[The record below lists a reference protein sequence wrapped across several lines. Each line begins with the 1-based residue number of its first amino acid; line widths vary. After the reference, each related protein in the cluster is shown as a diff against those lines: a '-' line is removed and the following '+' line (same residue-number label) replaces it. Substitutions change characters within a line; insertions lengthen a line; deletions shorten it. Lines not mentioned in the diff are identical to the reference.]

1 MNYIRLFQTRA
12 EQEQEQGE
20 LEKLGIYL
28 SYCAQKG
35 LTFFHPYSLKKMGV
49 GDYLLK
55 NGSVVKSLDKVTD
68 MTDVIAVRVIP
79 AYFLPD
85 GKARFAAIRTGNRK
99 TVTDGVVTYPSAAID
114 QGLSWSGSN
123 VFLGTLGQFTSVPCT
138 DTDTVNIDKHKILDN
153 YTAQG
158 WHSSGCVCME
168 ISTKYESLNP
178 YIWQN
183 NKNNNVTDSTSST
196 NTYNVYGTTS
206 YNNLNDWYMYADNLD
221 EYNKAENTHT
231 AGTVAPIPSPYI
243 GTNGVYVFN
252 GAYRSN
258 TDEHG
263 RTGLNMLTDIDGKA
277 NTALLLADITE
288 NNITHNAALFCS
300 EYTVKDSDTDE
311 FKDWYAPGQWYLP
324 AIGELV
330 FILSGWATIQEAIYE
345 YNQKSSLGTTF
356 RTNNLYWSSTQN
368 LNSGACSINTQ
379 YGGVDGR
386 SQTYSSHVRPF
397 LRLD

>member
-20 LEKLGIYL
+20 LEKLGMYL

-55 NGSVVKSLDKVTD
+55 NGSVVKSLDKVTN

-85 GKARFAAIRTGNRK
+85 GKARFAAIRAGNRK

-114 QGLSWSGSN
+114 QGLTWSGIN
-123 VFLGTLGQFTSVPCT
+123 APVGTLGLFASVPCT
-138 DTDTVNIDKHKILDN
+138 DTDTVNIDKHKILNN
-153 YTAQG
+153 YTVQG
-158 WHSSGCVCME
+158 WHNRGCICME

-178 YIWQN
+178 FIWQN
-183 NKNNNVTDSTSST
+183 YKNNNVTDSTSST
-196 NTYNVYGTTS
+196 DTYNVFGTTT
-206 YNNLNDWYMYADNLD
+206 YNNLNDWYMGINNID

-252 GAYRSN
+252 SAYRSN

-263 RTGLNMLTDIDGKA
+263 RTGLNMLTDIDGKS
-277 NTALLLADITE
+277 NTALLLVDITE
-288 NNITHNAALFCS
+288 NNRTHDAALFCS
-300 EYTVKDSDTDE
+300 EYTIKDSDTDE
-311 FKDWYAPGQWYLP
+311 FSDWYAPGQWYLP

-330 FILSGWATIQEAIYE
+330 FILSGWATIQEAIYD
-345 YNQKSSLGTTF
+345 YNQKSGLGTTF
-356 RTNNLYWSSTQN
+356 GTNNLYGSSTQCTA
-368 LNSGACSINTQ
+368 GTCEINTQ
-379 YGGVDGR
+379 WGGVAGR
-386 SQTYSSHVRPF
+386 SLTGRNHVRPF

>member
-1 MNYIRLFQTRA
+1 MNYIRLFQTRT

-99 TVTDGVVTYPSAAID
+99 TVTNDVVTYPSAAID
-114 QGLSWSGSN
+114 KGLSWSGSD
-123 VFLGTLGQFTSVPCT
+123 VLVDTLGQFASVPCA

-158 WHSSGCVCME
+158 WHNGGGCICME
-168 ISTKYESLNP
+168 ISTKYETLNP
-178 YIWQN
+178 WTWQN
-183 NKNNNVTDSTSST
+183 YKDKNVTDSTSST
-196 NTYNVYGTTS
+196 NTYNVFGTTT
-206 YNNLNDWYMYADNLD
+206 YNNLNDWYMGINNID
-221 EYNKAENTHT
+221 EYNKAENTHS
-231 AGTVAPIPSPYI
+231 GTSAPIPSPYI

-252 GAYRSN
+252 SAYRTN
-258 TDEHG
+258 TDVFG
-263 RTGLNMLTDIDGKA
+263 RTGSNMLTDIDGKA

-288 NNITHNAALFCS
+288 NNRTHDAALFCS

-330 FILSGWATIQEAIYE
+330 FILSGWATIQEAIYD
-345 YNQKSSLGTTF
+345 YNQKSGLGTTF
-356 RTNNLYWSSTQN
+356 GTINYYGSSTQF
-368 LNSGACSINTQ
+368 LNGGAFQILTQ
-379 YGGVDGR
+379 YGFVTGR
-386 SQTYSSHVRPF
+386 PQISSSQVRPF